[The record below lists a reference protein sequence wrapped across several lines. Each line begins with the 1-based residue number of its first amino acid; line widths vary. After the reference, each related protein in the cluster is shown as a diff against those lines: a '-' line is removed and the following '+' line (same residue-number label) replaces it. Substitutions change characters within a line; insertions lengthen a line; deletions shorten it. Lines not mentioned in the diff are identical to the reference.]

1 MTITIAI
8 EGADGSGKA
17 TISQTLCDVLIQQG
31 IRAEVISFPRYTE
44 TIAGKI
50 LGELLSSNIEY
61 DAKLFATLYALD
73 RYESK
78 TYIEEKKNKN
88 DVIIFDRHL
97 YSNMVYQ
104 SAKSNDPLMMDWIYE
119 LETSKYETIEPQDQV
134 YLNTPFEKSMELMLL
149 KNKRSYTD
157 KKFDKFESDFELQKK
172 VREQYESLFQMRS
185 WLIINT
191 YENNVLRH
199 KDDIAN
205 DILNKIFRK
214 KYD

>member
-17 TISQTLCDVLIQQG
+17 TISQALCDLLSKKNFKS
-31 IRAEVISFPRYTE
+31 EVISFPRYTE

-50 LGELLSSNIEY
+50 LGELLSGTVEY
-61 DAKLFATLYALD
+61 DSKLFATFYALD

-78 TYIEEKKNKN
+78 AFIEEKKSRN
-88 DVIIFDRHL
+88 DFIIFDRHL
-97 YSNMVYQ
+97 SSNMVYQ
-104 SAKSNDPLMMDWIYE
+104 TAKSNNPSMMNWVFD
-119 LETSKYETIEPQDQV
+119 LETYKYGNFEPHHQV

-172 VREQYESLFQMRS
+172 VREQYEMLFNLNS
-185 WLIINT
+185 WPIINT
-191 YENNVLRH
+191 YENDILRS
-199 KDDIAN
+199 KEDIAN
-205 DILNKIFRK
+205 DIFNKIK
-214 KYD
+214 IVT